1 VRRAGTAC
9 LLAAAAVLAA
19 GCGSSDA
26 GTAASSA
33 ATPAPK
39 PNATV
44 VMKGLKFTP
53 RRVTIHKGQTI
64 EWVDK
69 DLVDHSV
76 TAKGFNS
83 PDFAQGETWSHT
95 FARAGV
101 IRYHDHLNP
110 SMKGIVV
117 VKR

>member
-1 VRRAGTAC
+1 VPRAATAA
-9 LLAAAAVLAA
+9 LVAAAVLAG
-19 GCGSSDA
+19 GCGSSDSP
-26 GTAASSA
+26 TAAQSTG
-33 ATPAPK
+33 TPAPK
-39 PNATV
+39 ASATV
-44 VMKGLKFTP
+44 QMAGMKFAP

-76 TAKGFNS
+76 VAKGVES
-83 PDFAQGETWSHT
+83 PDFAQGQTWSHT
-95 FARAGV
+95 FARSGV
-101 IRYHDHLNP
+101 FRYHDGLHP